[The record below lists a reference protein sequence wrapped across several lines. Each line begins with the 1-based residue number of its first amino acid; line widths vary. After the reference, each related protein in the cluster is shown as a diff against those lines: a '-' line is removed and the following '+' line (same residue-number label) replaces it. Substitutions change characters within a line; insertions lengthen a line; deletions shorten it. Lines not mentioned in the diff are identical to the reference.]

1 MYIFSH
7 SSTAASKGMAFWG
20 SEMDLPIKSIII
32 SGGCECNYS
41 WESYAARTKAAISY
55 PSPRESIV
63 RKERGSMERVRG
75 SVYMRQVA
83 FKSGCE
89 LNSLGS
95 LLCLDT
101 PAGLQHAIEHPRL
114 CSSALIFHIF
124 ILYTKVM
131 CWLCPLLGLGYYC
144 FVRLF

>member
-7 SSTAASKGMAFWG
+7 SSLQQAKAWLGLRDGPTNQINYNKW
-20 SEMDLPIKSIII
+20 
-32 SGGCECNYS
+32 GCECNYS

-63 RKERGSMERVRG
+63 RKERGAWKECEE
-75 SVYMRQVA
+75 VYMRQVA

-95 LLCLDT
+95 LLCLGHLLGSMT
-101 PAGLQHAIEHPRL
+101 TEHPRL
-114 CSSALIFHIF
+114 CSSASLFHIF

-131 CWLCPLLGLGYYC
+131 C
-144 FVRLF
+144 